1 MPEIERKRAREKHPG
16 SEIELKEE
24 PISKAP
30 EEVTEAI
37 VPVAEVEVEEIK
49 EEEAVV
55 EDISRGIVVSKTE
68 WKPKT
73 EFGRL
78 VQADKITNIDQILSS
93 SKPILEPEIVDKLLP
108 NMETVLLNIGQS
120 KGKFG
125 GGKRS
130 IWRQTQKKT
139 MEGNKPK
146 FATFV
151 VIGNRNGYVGVGYGK
166 SKETMPAR
174 EKAVKNSKLNLISI
188 KRGCGSWACGCKE
201 THTIPFEVEGRCGSV
216 RVLLKPAPKGTGL
229 ISESEI
235 KKILELAGIKDI
247 YSKAY
252 GQARTKINLVKACF
266 EALKKL
272 STTKV
277 KQEFVEKLGI
287 KEGQI

>member
-1 MPEIERKRAREKHPG
+1 MPDISRKRAREKHPG
-16 SEIELKEE
+16 SKEELTEE
-24 PISKAP
+24 PILKEPEDALIKEIEKEEIEVGEEKVP
-30 EEVTEAI
+30 EEG
-37 VPVAEVEVEEIK
+37 
-49 EEEAVV
+49 VV
-55 EDISRGIVVSKTE
+55 RGITISE
-68 WKPKT
+68 QDWKPKT

-78 VQADKITNIDQILSS
+78 VYADKITNIDQILSS

-146 FATFV
+146 FAAYV
-151 VIGNRNGYVGVGYGK
+151 VIGNRNGYLGIGYGK

-174 EKAVKNSKLNLISI
+174 EKAIKNSKLNLISI

-201 THTIPFEVEGRCGSV
+201 PHTIPFEVEGRCGSV

-229 ISESEI
+229 ISESEV
-235 KKILELAGIKDI
+235 KKILELAGVKDV
-247 YSKAY
+247 YSKVY

-266 EALKKL
+266 EALKQL
-272 STTKV
+272 SRTKI
-277 KQEFVEKLGI
+277 KPELENQLGI
-287 KEGQI
+287 REGLI